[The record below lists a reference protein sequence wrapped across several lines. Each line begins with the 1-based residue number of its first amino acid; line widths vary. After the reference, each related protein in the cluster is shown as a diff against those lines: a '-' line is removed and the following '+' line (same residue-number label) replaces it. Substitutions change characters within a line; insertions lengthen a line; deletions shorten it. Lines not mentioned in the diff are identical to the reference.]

1 MIKLNAKISL
11 KQRLMIYFKYMRRVI
26 FYSDCVSFFRNVWA
40 FRKEL
45 AYFRAYDHGFNM
57 EIFCRSLVLTRDFLE
72 SDKAIS
78 QPAKQCA
85 EQITDFLE
93 SIERRNNA
101 ALIAEQELGY
111 EFAPL
116 VFQRTEE
123 EKEKDKILIDKVHE
137 IEETSW
143 NNAMDNLKKNFL
155 HWWD

>member
-1 MIKLNAKISL
+1 MIKPNVKISL
-11 KQRLMIYFKYMRRVI
+11 KQRLRMYFRYIY
-26 FYSDCVSFFRNVWA
+26 YSDCVSFFRNAWA

-57 EIFCRSLVLTRDFLE
+57 QIFCRSLVLTRDFLE

-85 EQITDFLE
+85 EEITDFLE

-116 VFQRTEE
+116 VFHRTEE
-123 EKEKDKILIDKVHE
+123 EKEKDKILIDRVHE

-143 NNAMDNLKKNFL
+143 NNAMDNLKKNML
-155 HWWD
+155 GWWD

>member
-1 MIKLNAKISL
+1 MIKPNVKISL
-11 KQRLMIYFKYMRRVI
+11 KQRLRMYFRYIY
-26 FYSDCVSFFRNVWA
+26 YSDCVSFFRNAWA

-45 AYFRAYDHGFNM
+45 AHFRAYDHGFNM
-57 EIFCRSLVLTRDFLE
+57 QIFCRSLVLTRDFLE

-85 EQITDFLE
+85 EEITDFLE

-116 VFQRTEE
+116 VFHRTEE
-123 EKEKDKILIDKVHE
+123 EKEKDRILIDRVHE

-143 NNAMDNLKKNFL
+143 NNAMDNLKKNML
-155 HWWD
+155 GWWD